1 MMHYCTNFPGTN
13 TLLKFLEEELS
24 GIDSD
29 FQFQYSQWQTT
40 HTAFLITVT
49 STCEEYETL

>member
-13 TLLKFLEEELS
+13 TLLKFLEEELND
-24 GIDSD
+24 IDSD

-40 HTAFLITVT
+40 HRAFLITVT